1 MRKKHFTLITYSY
14 IILVVIVFIIY
25 AFQVADENWQVQLDG
40 QRGNLM
46 IFAGLLFIGV
56 ILASIEFAGIN
67 QKGNKVT
74 KSTIYGGLSVAA
86 FFLLWRLMMAIV

>member
-1 MRKKHFTLITYSY
+1 
-14 IILVVIVFIIY
+14 VIVFIIY
-25 AFQVADENWQVQLDG
+25 AFQVADENWKVQLDG

-46 IFAGLLFIGV
+46 IFAGLLLIGM

-74 KSTIYGGLSVAA
+74 KSTIYGGLSIAA
-86 FFLLWRLMMAIV
+86 FFLVWRLMMAIV

>member
-86 FFLLWRLMMAIV
+86 FFLLWRLMMTIV